1 MRSVVEPLE
10 GNKVKLSITVEADE
24 FESAIEKA
32 WKEIAREVR
41 IPGFRAGKV
50 PRKVL
55 ESRIDKG
62 YARSE
67 AINQALPEYY
77 VAALREHD
85 VDVIAQ
91 PEIDITS
98 GEEEGDVEFDAVV
111 EVRPEIT
118 VSGYQSL
125 TIEVPSPHPSDDDI
139 ADQIDRIRGQYGE
152 IVPVERPAASGD
164 YVLVDILG
172 SRDGEPVDG
181 LTADEYLYEVGAGT
195 ITAELDDQLRGL
207 KAGEEIEFDAPH
219 PDPDDADPVHYAVK
233 VHEVKERVLPELDD
247 EWVAE
252 ATEFESVHDLRD
264 DVISRTTK
272 VRRAQAG
279 MALQSK
285 IGDALAEL
293 VTDEVPE
300 ALVGSEMRARLE
312 DLVHRLSH
320 QGISLDT
327 YLQVTGTAPESF
339 TDDLRQTAVTASKV
353 DLALRAVAVAEAI
366 EALEEDLEEEYAAV
380 AERVDEDADTVRE
393 QLTEAGHIPALRADI
408 SKRKALE
415 WLTETVTIVDEDGNP
430 VSFAEL
436 AIVEVDDDDSS
447 DDDNTDTAEA
457 AEASTPSEEG
467 ESE

>member
-353 DLALRAVAVAEAI
+353 DLALRAIATAEDLVPSDDELTEEVDRLAAQAGVDP
-366 EALEEDLEEEYAAV
+366 EAL
-380 AERVDEDADTVRE
+380 RE
-393 QLTEAGHIPALRADI
+393 QLEQNDQLGPVRSDLGNRNALR
-408 SKRKALE
+408 
-415 WLTETVTIVDEDGNP
+415 WLTEHVTIVDESGNP
-430 VSFAEL
+430 VKREEL
-436 AIVEVDDDDSS
+436 QLDDED
-447 DDDNTDTAEA
+447 E
-457 AEASTPSEEG
+457 EEG
-467 ESE
+467 HEGHDHEGHDHDHDHDHADHDHD